1 MFLNLKYLFGY
12 VYVYDL
18 KYLVLKNEREV
29 INIKY
34 RGVNGDII
42 FFVIE
47 NREMIIYRVVE

>member
-34 RGVNGDII
+34 RGVNGDIF